1 MMHVKALK
9 EYNSKSWVKCVKAVD
24 PSSLKSKQMDDDLQ
38 EEFLPIQVTK
48 FPPLFSVTIVKFLF
62 TLSTPSF
69 PMEDLPKYMNEIG
82 KGLPLNTRFSAL
94 IPMNLNAKLKEAW
107 VEVRDYPLPLA
118 HIPSP
123 DKFNGKTMYSFFLE
137 GNLVVG

>member
-1 MMHVKALK
+1 
-9 EYNSKSWVKCVKAVD
+9 
-24 PSSLKSKQMDDDLQ
+24 MDDDLQ
-38 EEFLPIQVTK
+38 EKFLPIQVTKPSK

-62 TLSTPSF
+62 TLLNPSF
-69 PMEDLPKYMNEIG
+69 PIEDLPKYMNEIG

-94 IPMNLNAKLKEAW
+94 IPIHLNAKLKEAW

-123 DKFNGKTMYSFFLE
+123 DKFDGKTMYSFFLE
-137 GNLVVG
+137 RNLVVGEELRGARRTAVD